1 MTYINKALKAVKR
14 MNLPD
19 SIVWQW
25 VGAIFAFLSALLIRR
40 SGAKFKRLEER
51 VDVIEAHYATKD
63 DIKDALAEFRAGNNY
78 LSEKLDRKTE
88 SITDMFKD
96 EHKITRDS
104 VVETKTSVSKIEGML
119 EILIEQTNKS

>member
-1 MTYINKALKAVKR
+1 MPISDPDAVKG
-14 MNLPD
+14 
-19 SIVWQW
+19 S
-25 VGAIFAFLSALLIRR
+25 VGIIGFLAALLIRR

-51 VDVIEAHYATKD
+51 VDVIEANYATKD
-63 DIKDALAEFRAGNNY
+63 DIKSALAEFRAGNNY
-78 LSEKLDRKTE
+78 LSEKLDHKTE
-88 SITDMFKD
+88 SIEITFKD